1 MNYVSSMR
9 NILSCF
15 VIFFVGFRLIAG
27 ATQWNVVVAS
37 DHNLVGFLRGS
48 ETEDG
53 FFSVS
58 ANAAKRREFA
68 HLVAMRNQIQE
79 RADAFFFKVAV
90 QAAYVHSLARFH
102 VAQYAHDVPKE
113 LALIDEKHVGF
124 GHFGGVTRFQLFN
137 GGAHDAGYHGAV
149 VGGKQRIFGRCVA
162 RVARKIDNHHAHVAI
177 GALLVQVGQPRGF
190 S

>member
-68 HLVAMRNQIQE
+68 HLVAMRN
-79 RADAFFFKVAV
+79 
-90 QAAYVHSLARFH
+90 
-102 VAQYAHDVPKE
+102 
-113 LALIDEKHVGF
+113 
-124 GHFGGVTRFQLFN
+124 
-137 GGAHDAGYHGAV
+137 
-149 VGGKQRIFGRCVA
+149 
-162 RVARKIDNHHAHVAI
+162 
-177 GALLVQVGQPRGF
+177 
-190 S
+190 